1 MNYFN
6 FIKYNSF
13 MEIEVKEPEPDS
25 KDDDSNILK
34 NTNILK
40 YWTTCISE
48 SCEKKRLVARGHI
61 RKGYL

>member
-48 SCEKKRLVARGHI
+48 SCEKKKTCGKRT
-61 RKGYL
+61 YS